1 MRPIAAAVARLD
13 PEAAENPAQA
23 KLLATASPP
32 GRLPSQSRA
41 ALNSDALI
49 PE

>member
-1 MRPIAAAVARLD
+1 MRPIAAAVAKLD

-32 GRLPSQSRA
+32 GKLPSHSRA
-41 ALNSDALI
+41 AWNSDELM